1 MTVKMMI
8 NYQNLYEKLHDAGFR
23 VTARKKLLLSVLL
36 DNSDYLLSPSDIIGK
51 LEPGTMDTATVYR
64 ILQSMHQAGII
75 ESSLDSQGI
84 SRYKICDSTP
94 HHHMICTSCGRILNF
109 PCNEKFWGKY
119 LEENNFKETSHS
131 IEVFGICS
139 ECQKKSD

>member
-1 MTVKMMI
+1 MI

-94 HHHMICTSCGRILNF
+94 HHHMICTSCGR
-109 PCNEKFWGKY
+109 
-119 LEENNFKETSHS
+119 
-131 IEVFGICS
+131 
-139 ECQKKSD
+139 